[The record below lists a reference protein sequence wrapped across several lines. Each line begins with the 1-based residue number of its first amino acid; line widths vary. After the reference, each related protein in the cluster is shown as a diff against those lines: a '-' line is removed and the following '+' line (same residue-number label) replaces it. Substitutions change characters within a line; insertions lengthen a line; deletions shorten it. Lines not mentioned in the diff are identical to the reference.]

1 MSPAGAGDEISDEIE
16 DRRRHKHGQHR
27 SAGV

>member
-1 MSPAGAGDEISDEIE
+1 MSPAGAGDEISDEIG
-16 DRRRHKHGQHR
+16 DRRRHKHGQQR